1 MQVIKSGSG
10 RRIFAFI
17 LLAVSL
23 VLVPISSSA
32 QSFFNRSYN
41 TLEQSESIRGDFDE
55 IIRYGKLRI
64 LVPQDFTSTAY
75 LPRRHSPLAAQQRMA
90 EDFALKH
97 GLIPELVIVKNFAEL
112 IPALVAGKGDVIIN
126 NLTINAQRRKKI
138 SFSVA
143 VSHVLEQV
151 VVRKDD
157 ESITRVRDLDGKKL
171 MVNRDSTFWYALQWL
186 KKNKYPDIEIQ
197 ATPDNELH
205 EQILD
210 RLAAGEIDATILDSN
225 LIEIYQG
232 YRSDIKVAT
241 NFSGKRDI
249 GWGIRKDAPRLV
261 NEINKFLQLEHMA
274 SDDKSLFRGDFDQIR
289 KRRVLR
295 VLLRNNAASYFL
307 YRGELMGFEYD
318 LAREFARYHDL
329 RLEVVVPSNRREMSR
344 WLLEGKADMAMGF
357 LDPSE
362 SQRRLGI
369 EYSRPYHYAR
379 QHIVVQQDEAAS
391 QNFDLDQLTIVVRR
405 DSSYWDTLSKLQQQG
420 ANLNLRASGDSVEPE
435 QLIQQVA
442 SGRYQATM
450 VDEQILDIE
459 LARSVAVKS
468 VFEVADEIPHA
479 IAVRVR
485 NTDLRA
491 ALDAFIK
498 RIYKGEYYNVL
509 YQKYFK
515 GRRSVVR
522 LARDQAL
529 ESLEGQI
536 SPYDNLVQKYSD
548 EYGFD
553 WRLIT
558 AQMFQES
565 RFNPKARSLSGA
577 RGLMQLMPRTARSL
591 GIRDL
596 GKPDISIMAGIKYMD
611 WLRDRF
617 SDKLPISE
625 RLWFS
630 LAAYN
635 AGVGHV
641 QDARRLAKSI
651 GRDPDRWFSH
661 TETAM
666 LLLSEKKYARKAR
679 YGYVNGKEP
688 VNYVRDIKQRF
699 EAYTEL
705 GDKLLGFAIRPRNT
719 ILAYR

>member
-1 MQVIKSGSG
+1 
-10 RRIFAFI
+10 
-17 LLAVSL
+17 
-23 VLVPISSSA
+23 
-32 QSFFNRSYN
+32 
-41 TLEQSESIRGDFDE
+41 
-55 IIRYGKLRI
+55 
-64 LVPQDFTSTAY
+64 
-75 LPRRHSPLAAQQRMA
+75 
-90 EDFALKH
+90 
-97 GLIPELVIVKNFAEL
+97 
-112 IPALVAGKGDVIIN
+112 
-126 NLTINAQRRKKI
+126 
-138 SFSVA
+138 
-143 VSHVLEQV
+143 
-151 VVRKDD
+151 
-157 ESITRVRDLDGKKL
+157 
-171 MVNRDSTFWYALQWL
+171 
-186 KKNKYPDIEIQ
+186 
-197 ATPDNELH
+197 
-205 EQILD
+205 
-210 RLAAGEIDATILDSN
+210 
-225 LIEIYQG
+225 
-232 YRSDIKVAT
+232 
-241 NFSGKRDI
+241 
-249 GWGIRKDAPRLV
+249 
-261 NEINKFLQLEHMA
+261 
-274 SDDKSLFRGDFDQIR
+274 
-289 KRRVLR
+289 
-295 VLLRNNAASYFL
+295 
-307 YRGELMGFEYD
+307 MGFEYD

-420 ANLNLRASGDSVEPE
+420 ANLNLRASGDGVEPE

-596 GKPDISIMAGIKYMD
+596 GKPDNSIMAGIKYMD